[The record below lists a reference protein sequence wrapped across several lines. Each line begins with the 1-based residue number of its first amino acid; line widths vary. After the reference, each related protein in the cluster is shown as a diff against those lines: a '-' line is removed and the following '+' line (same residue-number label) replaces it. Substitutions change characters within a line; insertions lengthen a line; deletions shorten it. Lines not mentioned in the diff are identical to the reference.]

1 MQIMGDIFSV
11 SFFMM
16 LLQIVMVDILLGGDN
31 AIVIAMAAEKLPHR
45 LQKTA
50 IILGTGGAIVIRFLM
65 AFAVVWLLH
74 IPYLRIVGAVLLIA
88 IGIHLLQPK
97 KQEEHVKI
105 KEESGL
111 LQAVAVIITADATMS
126 LDNIMG
132 IVGVAQGN
140 IWLVGLGM
148 CISVPII
155 MFGSEFFIYLIDR
168 FPVILYLGG
177 VILGWAAGGM
187 FVSDPSLE
195 AYTDKELLFRLASM
209 AVILGAAAL
218 MHVRARGKKK
228 DDSSFSAPPGAQGA
242 GK

>member
-1 MQIMGDIFSV
+1 MAGMDVFSI
-11 SFFMM
+11 SFFIM

-31 AIVIAMAAEKLPHR
+31 AIVIAMAADKLPRR

-50 IILGTGGAIVIRFLM
+50 IILGTVGAIGLRFLM
-65 AFAVVWLLH
+65 AFAVVWLLQ
-74 IPYLRIVGAVLLIA
+74 ISYLRIIGALLLIA

-97 KQEEHVKI
+97 KEDHVKV
-105 KEESGL
+105 KEEKGL
-111 LQAVAVIITADATMS
+111 LQAVGVIMTADATMS

-140 IWLVGLGM
+140 IWLVAVGM

-168 FPVILYLGG
+168 FPFILYLGG

-187 FVSDPSLE
+187 MTSDPSL
-195 AYTDKELLFRLASM
+195 AAFADQDMLFRLTSM
-209 AVILGAAAL
+209 AIIIGAALL
-218 MHVRARGKKK
+218 MHGCGKRRGKRHLSLPSGSAAEEEKK
-228 DDSSFSAPPGAQGA
+228 
-242 GK
+242 